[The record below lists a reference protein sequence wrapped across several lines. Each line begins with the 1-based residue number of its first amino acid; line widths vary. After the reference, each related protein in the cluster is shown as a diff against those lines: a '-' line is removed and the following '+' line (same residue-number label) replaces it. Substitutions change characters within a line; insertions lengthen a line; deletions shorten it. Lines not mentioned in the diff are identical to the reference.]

1 MKPIFEMFSLD
12 GKVALVTGANSGIGR
27 AMAET
32 LAQAGAA
39 VVLVARDAARLQE
52 TRAAL
57 VRDGGRA
64 ATLPCDLAQRAEID
78 RLLPEAPRSFGSID
92 ILVSAAGVN
101 PRPPLAQITREV
113 YDQTMAINLDA
124 PFLLGQHFGLEM
136 AQRGWGRILNIGSMQ
151 TLKAFGNSGVY
162 GISKSGIGGVTRV
175 LAEALSPRGVNV
187 NTIIPGFFPTP
198 LAAAVMSD
206 PARASAVAARTL
218 IGRNGRL
225 DDIRGATLFLASRAS
240 EYVTGQCLFVDGG
253 FAVH

>member
-1 MKPIFEMFSLD
+1 MKPMFEMFSLE

-27 AMAET
+27 TMAET

-39 VVLVARDAARLQE
+39 VVLVARNAARLEE
-52 TRAAL
+52 TRAAIE
-57 VRDGGRA
+57 RDGARA
-64 ATLPCDLAQRAEID
+64 ATLACDLAQRGQID
-78 RLLPEAPRSFGSID
+78 KLLPEAPRSFGPID
-92 ILVSAAGVN
+92 ILVNAAGIN

-162 GISKSGIGGVTRV
+162 GISKSGVGGVTRI

-198 LAAAVMSD
+198 LAAAVMND
-206 PARASAVAARTL
+206 PARAAAVATRTL

>member
-1 MKPIFEMFSLD
+1 
-12 GKVALVTGANSGIGR
+12 
-27 AMAET
+27 
-32 LAQAGAA
+32 
-39 VVLVARDAARLQE
+39 
-52 TRAAL
+52 
-57 VRDGGRA
+57 
-64 ATLPCDLAQRAEID
+64 
-78 RLLPEAPRSFGSID
+78 
-92 ILVSAAGVN
+92 
-101 PRPPLAQITREV
+101 
-113 YDQTMAINLDA
+113 
-124 PFLLGQHFGLEM
+124 M

-198 LAAAVMSD
+198 LAAAVMND

-225 DDIRGATLFLASRAS
+225 EDICGATLFLASRAS